1 VKPKGKAYDTYH
13 DHITDTTLGSCPR
26 ASSARVGLGAVT
38 VPVAGVGATCT
49 LPLSSLLGGAGL
61 RCGVRSPMQLIAP
74 TTAVV
79 AAMLRKMVE

>member
-1 VKPKGKAYDTYH
+1 MLVAPPG
-13 DHITDTTLGSCPR
+13 
-26 ASSARVGLGAVT
+26 ASSARVGGVT

-49 LPLSSLLGGAGL
+49 LPQSSWLILGGADL
-61 RCGVRSPMQLIAP
+61 RCGVRNPMELIAP